1 MRPHSRV
8 VATAPVP
15 SLTRWGA
22 SVDADLVYRCLLV
35 FGARPAATL
44 ERDLGMQPLRVAHA
58 LEELAAMQAVG
69 RRGTRWVALP
79 AAEVVR
85 SLHRRGSAHRRPR
98 AGCRPG
104 WQPALREVLPEPIPL
119 DDGLRH
125 LPSRALTRARLRD
138 LVAVVRHEHLTMN
151 PEPAY
156 EEESARSAVPMDRTL
171 LSRGVRTRVLGVHS
185 LDGGDPLTVHGRNPG
200 EPRPDYRQTVNLPL
214 KLIVMDRRVA
224 LFPVSAENLDAGYL
238 EVSQA
243 PVVSALAALF
253 ERHWESAG
261 QPQETIMRETSLTPR
276 EQVLVQL
283 LAQGHTDASAA
294 QALQISQRSVS
305 GILRNLMDRLGVNN
319 RFQLGLALGA
329 RHLLT
334 PPSTM
339 EEDR

>member
-1 MRPHSRV
+1 MHPRSHIV
-8 VATAPVP
+8 TTAPVP

-35 FGARPAATL
+35 FGARPAARL
-44 ERDLGMQPLRVAHA
+44 ERDLGMQPFRVAHA
-58 LEELAAMQAVG
+58 LEELAAMRAVG
-69 RRGTRWVALP
+69 RHGTRWVPQP

-85 SLHRRGSAHRRPR
+85 SLHRRRSAHR
-98 AGCRPG
+98 PG
-104 WQPALREVLPEPIPL
+104 WPTSLREVLPEPIPL

-125 LPSRALTRARLRD
+125 LASRALTRARLRD
-138 LVAVVRHEHLTMN
+138 LVAVVRHEHLTIN

-200 EPRPDYRQTVNLPL
+200 EPRPDYRQTAKLPL

-224 LFPVSAENLDAGYL
+224 LFPVSADNLDAGYL

-261 QPQETIMRETSLTPR
+261 QARETFMRETSLTPR
-276 EQVLVQL
+276 EQAVVQL

-294 QALQISQRSVS
+294 QELRISQRSVS

-319 RFQLGLALGA
+319 RFQLGLALGVQ
-329 RHLLT
+329 HLLT
-334 PPSTM
+334 PPPTM